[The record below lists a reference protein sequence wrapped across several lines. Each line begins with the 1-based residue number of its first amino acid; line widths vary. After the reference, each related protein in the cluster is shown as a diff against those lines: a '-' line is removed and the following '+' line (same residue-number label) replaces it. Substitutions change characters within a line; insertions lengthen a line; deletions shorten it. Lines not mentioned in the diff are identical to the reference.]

1 MMRRMTMLASPR
13 VESCHRMLEML
24 EKSSVR
30 VFRIPVREAN
40 KYFTSKMLLVNT
52 LNQSILQ
59 RVPNNKLD
67 CLIRKNFFVN
77 VLRCIVYLLFNA
89 PLLEN

>member
-40 KYFTSKMLLVNT
+40 KYFTSKMLLVKT
-52 LNQSILQ
+52 LNQSILH
-59 RVPNNKLD
+59 RVPNNELD
-67 CLIRKNFFVN
+67 CMGLQKK
-77 VLRCIVYLLFNA
+77 VLHA
-89 PLLEN
+89 ENGLAFDSGISTAT